1 MEGRPTPNRSASSFS
16 EGSWVPIANSP
27 VVIAFSRASTM
38 SWARLRLPIGGP
50 VISGSVTG
58 EVKGR
63 ERRGDA
69 ERNEHRADRVR
80 HRGHAGSERAHD
92 EDRQGFAPADGEAR
106 QDEIID
112 GERYRHQRRADH

>member
-27 VVIAFSRASTM
+27 VVIAFSRASTT
-38 SWARLRLPIGGP
+38 SWARLRLPIGGR
-50 VISGSVTG
+50 VISGSGAG

-69 ERNEHRADRVR
+69 ERNEHRADRVG

-92 EDRQGFAPADGEAR
+92 EDRQGVAAADRKGR
-106 QDEIID
+106 QNEV
-112 GERYRHQRRADH
+112 